1 MATAPRSRTRP
12 AAKATKA
19 GPITK
24 AARAQATRRALL
36 DSARSLFGEQGYAA
50 TSVDEVVRHAGVT
63 KGAMY
68 HHFDDK
74 DDLFRAV
81 LEEVK
86 GEVTA
91 AAGRSF
97 VEIAAA
103 GDSMRT
109 VLEGCFA
116 LIDASVDP
124 RVQQIT
130 VLDARS
136 VLDVAARRELDAR
149 YEVALLRG
157 AFRSAMRAGS
167 IQEQPIAPV
176 AHIVAGALTEA
187 CAMIVEADDK
197 DAARAEAHRVITQLL
212 GGLRPPAADR

>member
-1 MATAPRSRTRP
+1 
-12 AAKATKA
+12 
-19 GPITK
+19 
-24 AARAQATRRALL
+24 
-36 DSARSLFGEQGYAA
+36 
-50 TSVDEVVRHAGVT
+50 VDEIVRTAGVT

-68 HHFDDK
+68 HHFRDK
-74 DDLFRAV
+74 DELFRAV

-86 GEVTA
+86 VDVTGVA
-91 AAGRSF
+91 ATTF

-103 GDSMRT
+103 GDGMRT

-136 VLDVAARRELDAR
+136 VLDISARRDVDAR

-167 IQEQPIAPV
+167 IREQPIAPL
-176 AHIVAGALTEA
+176 AHIVAGAIIEA
-187 CAMIVEADDK
+187 CAMIVEAEDK
-197 DAARAEAHRVITQLL
+197 DAARAEAHHVITQLL
-212 GGLRPPAADR
+212 QGLRPDDDDA